1 MELCKDILCNEL
13 GKLILE
19 TIPNMEID
27 FADIANRNAVETL
40 QKIKAVLEND
50 SLDDFM
56 CVEEIVRV
64 FETAGIG
71 IGYRHD
77 FG

>member
-1 MELCKDILCNEL
+1 MDIYKELLCK
-13 GKLILE
+13 
-19 TIPNMEID
+19 EIGRRTLD
-27 FADIANRNAVETL
+27 AFPDTEVNAVQAANRGIVETL